1 MSQKVIGIDPG
12 VDGGIAFFDGESLQL
27 FEMPSF
33 EIQTKLS
40 KPKKLKSGLKTHKKE
55 RYISTRGLLDLL
67 VYQLGISDCTV
78 IIEDIASFYGISA
91 SVNFKM
97 GYNLGMI
104 HALLDI
110 HATEY
115 HLVKPSIWQKKIWTD
130 DDKVIRHNPSAKV
143 RQSKTD
149 TKATSLNAAKRLFPE
164 TDFIPSGKRK
174 PHDGLIDAALIS
186 LYGYNST
193 KEKE

>member
-12 VDGGIAFFDGESLQL
+12 VDGGIAFYDGDKVTL
-27 FEMPSF
+27 FEIPTF
-33 EIQTKLS
+33 EISTPLA
-40 KPKKLKSGLKTHKKE
+40 KPKKLKSGLKTHKTE
-55 RYISTRGLLDLL
+55 RYISTKGLLEIL
-67 VYQLGISDCTV
+67 VYKIGISSCKV
-78 IIEDIASFYGISA
+78 VIEDIASFYGISA

-110 HATEY
+110 HAEEY
-115 HLVKPSIWQKKIWTD
+115 HLVKPSVWQKKIWIE

-149 TKATSLNAAKRLFPE
+149 TKATSLNAAKRIFPK
-164 TDFIPSGKRK
+164 TNFIPEKKRK
-174 PHDGLIDAALIS
+174 EHDGLIDAALIAH
-186 LYGYNST
+186 YGYNF
-193 KEKE
+193 